1 MEKHME
7 ASLLLGLMQIQM
19 QMKLYHWQT
28 FSHARHRSTDDFVH
42 NFSKLVDQFVET
54 FQGRYGRYKLSNG
67 VDTIRL
73 RNLCDN
79 TQEPERFLHGARSL
93 LEEMQ
98 VGDADY
104 DLLNIRDE
112 MLAQVNQLLYLF
124 TLS

>member
-1 MEKHME
+1 MTRT
-7 ASLLLGLMQIQM
+7 STRQIQM